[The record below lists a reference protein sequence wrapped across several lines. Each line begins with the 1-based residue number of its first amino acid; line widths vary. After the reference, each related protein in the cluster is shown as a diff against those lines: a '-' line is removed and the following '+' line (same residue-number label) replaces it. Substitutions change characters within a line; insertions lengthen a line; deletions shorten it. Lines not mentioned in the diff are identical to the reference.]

1 MFFVVI
7 KTFSGRGKLEP
18 ISGGFGHSEGH
29 NVHAIPHRGKQ
40 AFVLTFT
47 LMINL
52 EKPVDRI
59 HKEETGVP
67 GGKLRTH
74 TESMQTPGSNP
85 ATLLTTTPLSYQPF
99 YVDWC

>member
-1 MFFVVI
+1 MSVSQS
-7 KTFSGRGKLEP
+7 FSGQGEAGANLRWLWAQCGVL
-18 ISGGFGHSEGH
+18 
-29 NVHAIPHRGKQ
+29 AIPHRGKQ

-47 LMINL
+47 LPINL

-67 GGKLRTH
+67 GGKLCAH
-74 TESMQTPGSNP
+74 TESLQTPGLNP
-85 ATLLTTTPLSYQPF
+85 AILLTTTPLSYPPF